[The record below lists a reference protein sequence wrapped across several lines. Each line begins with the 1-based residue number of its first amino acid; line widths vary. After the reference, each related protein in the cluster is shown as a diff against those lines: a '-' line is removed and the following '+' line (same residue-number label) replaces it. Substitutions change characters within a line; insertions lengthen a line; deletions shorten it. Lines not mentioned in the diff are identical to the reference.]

1 MTDPSQRSSRI
12 ALAAGTAAALALA
25 IGGYVV
31 GRSTAVPPE
40 PVPVAEPA
48 AEPPAPRLP
57 AITPP
62 LGRRDLLAAA
72 AAAADAYAMGR
83 PAAPENAELVG
94 RRFEIRIPFG
104 CYGASPEDGAASL
117 RWNYDAEDKAL
128 RISATPEVWTDI
140 PWVRALAGE
149 QAEAVE
155 GFWLPR
161 PWSSA
166 ESCPTP
172 EARMALPPILPAPQ
186 QTVGLAQFFETGGSR
201 VHRRDGKPYRTVE
214 KREPEALQAT
224 EGFRLVLSGR
234 VEALPDGQPVGCHS
248 AGAEL
253 EPVCLVAVEF
263 DRVAI
268 ENPLSGEHLAA
279 WNL

>member
-1 MTDPSQRSSRI
+1 MTEPSPRSSRI
-12 ALAAGTAAALALA
+12 APVASVAAALALA

-31 GRSTAVPPE
+31 GRTTATPPA
-40 PVPVAEPA
+40 PVPAAEPA
-48 AEPPAPRLP
+48 AEPPPPRLP

-62 LGRRDLLAAA
+62 LGRSDLLAAT
-72 AAAADAYAMGR
+72 AAAADAYASGR
-83 PAAPENAELVG
+83 SAVPTNAELVG
-94 RRFEIRIPFG
+94 RSFEIRIPFG
-104 CYGASPEDGAASL
+104 CYGASPDESAASL

-128 RISATPEVWTDI
+128 RINATPEVWTDI

-149 QAEAVE
+149 QAEVVE

-161 PWSSA
+161 PWSNA

-186 QTVGLAQFFETGGSR
+186 QTVGLAQVFETGGSR

-214 KREPEALQAT
+214 KVEPEALQAT

-234 VEALPDGQPVGCHS
+234 VGALPNGQPVGCHS

-253 EPVCLVAVEF
+253 QPVCLVVVEF

-268 ENPLSGEHLAA
+268 ENPSSGEQLAE
-279 WNL
+279 WTL

>member
-1 MTDPSQRSSRI
+1 MTDPSHRSSRI
-12 ALAAGTAAALALA
+12 ALTAGIAAVLA

-31 GRSTAVPPE
+31 GRTTATPPQ
-40 PVPVAEPA
+40 PAPA
-48 AEPPAPRLP
+48 APPEPPAPRLP
-57 AITPP
+57 AMTPP
-62 LGRRDLLAAA
+62 RGRTDLLAAA
-72 AAAADAYAMGR
+72 AAAADAYAAGR
-83 PAAPENAELVG
+83 SDTPQNAELVG

-104 CYGASPEDGAASL
+104 CYGASPEDSAASL
-117 RWNYDAEDKAL
+117 RWNYGAEDKAL

-140 PWVRALAGE
+140 PWVRALVGE
-149 QAEAVE
+149 QVEAVE

-161 PWSSA
+161 PWSSS

-186 QTVGLAQFFETGGSR
+186 QTVGLAQLFETGGSR

-214 KREPEALQAT
+214 KVELDALKAT

-234 VEALPDGQPVGCHS
+234 VGTLPSGQPVGCHS

-253 EPVCLVAVEF
+253 QPVCLVAVEF

-268 ENPLSGEHLAA
+268 ENPLSGEQLAA

>member
-12 ALAAGTAAALALA
+12 ALAAGIAATLALA

-31 GRSTAVPPE
+31 GRTTATPPR
-40 PVPVAEPA
+40 PAPA
-48 AEPPAPRLP
+48 AAPELPGPRLP
-57 AITPP
+57 ALTPP
-62 LGRRDLLAAA
+62 IGRSDLLAAI

-83 PAAPENAELVG
+83 ADTPENAELVG

-104 CYGASPEDGAASL
+104 CYGASPEDSAASL
-117 RWNYDAEDKAL
+117 RWNYDPDDKAL

-149 QAEAVE
+149 QVESVE
-155 GFWLPR
+155 GFWIPR
-161 PWSSA
+161 PWSTA

-172 EARMALPPILPAPQ
+172 EARMALPPILPLPQ
-186 QTVGLAQFFETGGSR
+186 QTVGLAQLFETGGSR
-201 VHRRDGKPYRTVE
+201 VHRRDGKPYQTVE
-214 KREPEALQAT
+214 RVAPEALQAT

-234 VEALPDGQPVGCHS
+234 VGAMPGGQPIGCHS

-253 EPVCLVAVEF
+253 QPTCLVAVEF

-268 ENPLSGEHLAA
+268 ENPLSGELLAA

>member
-12 ALAAGTAAALALA
+12 ALAAGAAAALALA
-25 IGGYVV
+25 IGGYVI
-31 GRSTAVPPE
+31 GRATATPPQPAPAAVP
-40 PVPVAEPA
+40 
-48 AEPPAPRLP
+48 EPPAPRLP
-57 AITPP
+57 ALTPP
-62 LGRRDLLAAA
+62 LGRSDLLAAA

-83 PAAPENAELVG
+83 ADTPENADLVG

-104 CYGASPEDGAASL
+104 CYGASPEDSAASL
-117 RWNYDAEDKAL
+117 RWNYDADDKAL
-128 RISATPEVWTDI
+128 RISATPEVWTDL

-155 GFWLPR
+155 GFWIPR

-172 EARMALPPILPAPQ
+172 EARMALPPILPTPQ
-186 QTVGLAQFFETGGSR
+186 QTVGLAQLFETGGSR

-214 KREPEALQAT
+214 KVEPEELQAT
-224 EGFRLVLSGR
+224 EGFQLVLSGR
-234 VEALPDGQPVGCHS
+234 VGAFPNGQPVGCHS

-253 EPVCLVAVEF
+253 QPVCLVAVEF
-263 DRVAI
+263 ERVAI
-268 ENPLSGEHLAA
+268 ENPLSRDQLAA